1 MTDRFTSADAPA
13 SPGAASTEEGIPP
26 ADREPV
32 LDDGEPAVFL
42 GRSATWWWWAGVI
55 LAAAVAFGLIAT
67 VQGYY
72 QATLRGVETDFVR
85 SIKIWLPDYLL
96 WAALTP
102 GVLVAGRRWP
112 VTGPGWVRNLLRHLA
127 LAPLFVLVEL
137 AASIRVIGYL
147 VADLPPAGL
156 SGYGEWY
163 LSVIGGYAAWGLLFY
178 AMILA
183 AGHAYRFY
191 RDNRARKLEAA
202 RLSARASRLEAL
214 LSQARLSALTA
225 RLQPH
230 FIFNTLNAISELVH
244 RDPEVADRMIVRLG
258 SLLRMVVARTE
269 SQWSTVAEEL
279 ELVDTYLSLER
290 VRYGERLNVERDVET
305 DVLGE
310 QLPSLAL
317 QPLVENAV
325 RHGIAPLSRPGNL
338 TIVIGRRNG
347 RLRFEVR
354 DDGVGL
360 DADRVDGVGLGTT
373 RRRLREL
380 YGDAFRLELADGGE
394 AGARTILE
402 IPLGDDGG
410 EESSV
415 REGG

>member
-1 MTDRFTSADAPA
+1 MTDRFASADAPA
-13 SPGAASTEEGIPP
+13 LPGAASADEATPP
-26 ADREPV
+26 AGSEPV
-32 LDDGEPAVFL
+32 PDEGEPAVLL
-42 GRSATWWWWAGVI
+42 GRSATWWRWAGII

-72 QATLRGVETDFVR
+72 QATLRGAETDFVR
-85 SIKIWLPDYLL
+85 SIKVWLPDYIL

-102 GVLVAGRRWP
+102 GVLAAGRRWP
-112 VTGPGWVRNLLRHLA
+112 VTGPGWVRNLLRHLV

-137 AASIRVIGYL
+137 LASVWVVGHI
-147 VADLPPAGL
+147 VADLPPQNYAG
-156 SGYGEWY
+156 YAEWY
-163 LSVIGGYAAWGLLFY
+163 FSVLGVYGAWGLLFY
-178 AMILA
+178 AVILA
-183 AGHAYRFY
+183 AGHAYRLY
-191 RDNRARKLEAA
+191 RDNRTRELEAA

-230 FIFNTLNAISELVH
+230 FMFNTLNAISELVH

-269 SQWSTVAEEL
+269 RQWSTVEEEL

-290 VRYGERLNVERDVET
+290 MRYGDRLNVERDVARG
-305 DVLGE
+305 VLGE
-310 QLPSLAL
+310 KLPSLAL

-325 RHGIAPLSRPGNL
+325 RHGIAPLSRPGKL
-338 TIVIGRRNG
+338 TIEIRRRNG

-360 DADRVDGVGLGTT
+360 DTDRVDGVGLGTT

-380 YGDAFRLELADGGE
+380 YGDAYRLELVDVEGT
-394 AGARTILE
+394 GARTVLE
-402 IPLGDDGG
+402 IPVGGDEGD
-410 EESSV
+410 EDPV

>member
-13 SPGAASTEEGIPP
+13 FPGAASAEGATPP

-32 LDDGEPAVFL
+32 TDDGEPAVFL
-42 GRSATWWWWAGVI
+42 GRSATWWRWAGII
-55 LAAAVAFGLIAT
+55 LAAAAAFGLIAT

-72 QATLRGVETDFVR
+72 QATLRGGATDFVR
-85 SIKIWLPDYLL
+85 SLKIWLPDYLL

-112 VTGPGWVRNLLRHLA
+112 VTGPGWVPNLLRHLV

-137 AASIRVIGYL
+137 LASVWVVGHI
-147 VADLPPAGL
+147 VADLPPDNYA
-156 SGYGEWY
+156 GYGEWY
-163 LSVIGGYAAWGLLFY
+163 LSVIGVYGAWGLLFY
-178 AMILA
+178 AVILA
-183 AGHAYRFY
+183 AGHAYHLY
-191 RDNRARKLEAA
+191 RHNRARELEAA

-230 FIFNTLNAISELVH
+230 FMFNTLNAISELVH

-290 VRYGERLNVERDVET
+290 VRYGDRLNVERDVEGGI
-305 DVLGE
+305 LGE
-310 QLPSLAL
+310 KIPSLAL

-338 TIVIGRRNG
+338 TIEIRRRNG
-347 RLRFEVR
+347 HLRFVVR

-360 DADRVDGVGLGTT
+360 DEDRVDGVGLGTT

-402 IPLGDDGG
+402 IPIGGDGG
-410 EESSV
+410 AENPV